1 METTMIRPLQAR
13 FTAAICASYG
23 VAALGLAP
31 LLTANA
37 GDDPPPTRKVSFAD
51 LDLNKAAGIREL
63 YSRIQ
68 AAARQVCELDT
79 GSDLHMQGKEHQA
92 CVNQAIDGAV
102 RSARLPALAD
112 LRFGTTHLASR

>member
-13 FTAAICASYG
+13 LTAAICASYG

-37 GDDPPPTRKVSFAD
+37 GDDPPPTRKVSYAD

-68 AAARQVCELDT
+68 AAAHQVCEVDT
-79 GSDLHMQGKEHQA
+79 VTDLHMQARVQV

-102 RSARLPALAD
+102 RSAGLPALAD